1 MSKQNKVFYERPNPS
16 NISNSDKRK
25 QDSHII
31 QDEDVRSKAKEL
43 IINVIL
49 VVVSIA
55 FGLILLT
62 TIGELAD
69 MDYTYTRDEDMFW
82 YSIKDGEY
90 GDIVYDAYHNQNEGV
105 ELTPGLE
112 QCYAVARY
120 FEAAS
125 LYKAAVHVG
134 DTEDIEKYVAVM
146 EECLTYMD
154 DILYIAEDINMTF
167 GIEQC
172 WFYK

>member
-1 MSKQNKVFYERPNPS
+1 MSKQNNFFYERPNSSYGPDNNQRKYES
-16 NISNSDKRK
+16 HNIPA
-25 QDSHII
+25 
-31 QDEDVRSKAKEL
+31 EDAGSKVKGL

-49 VVVSIA
+49 GVLSIV
-55 FGLILLT
+55 FGIILLM
-62 TIGELAD
+62 TIAEIAD

-90 GDIVYDAYHNQNEGV
+90 SDIVCDAYHNQNEGV
-105 ELTPGLE
+105 ELTPGME

-134 DTEDIEKYVAVM
+134 DTEDIEKYADVM

-154 DILYIAEDINMTF
+154 DILYIAEDINITL
-167 GIEQC
+167 GIE
-172 WFYK
+172 

>member
-1 MSKQNKVFYERPNPS
+1 MSKQNKVFYERPNASSSPS
-16 NISNSDKRK
+16 SDQYKTNT
-25 QDSHII
+25 HII
-31 QDEDVRSKAKEL
+31 QDEDVRSKAKEI

-49 VVVSIA
+49 SVFSII
-55 FGLILLT
+55 FVLILLT

-82 YSIKDGEY
+82 YSIQDGQY
-90 GDIVYDAYHNQNEGV
+90 GDIVCDAYHNQNEGV

-125 LYKAAVHVG
+125 LYKAAVYAG
-134 DTEDIEKYVAVM
+134 DTEDIAKYSTVM
-146 EECLTYMD
+146 EECLMYMD
-154 DILYIAEDINMTF
+154 DILYIAEDINMTL
-167 GIEQC
+167 GIE
-172 WFYK
+172 